1 MPRVYCVYIA
11 TDATGTVLYTGAA
24 CNIHRRMFEHASKAH
39 PSSFTAKNKID
50 RLVYVEST
58 RYVYN
63 AIEREKQIKG
73 WTRKKKEDL
82 INSINPDWNNLLD
95 YY

>member
-39 PSSFTAKNKID
+39 PSSFTAK
-50 RLVYVEST
+50 Y
-58 RYVYN
+58 
-63 AIEREKQIKG
+63 AAA
-73 WTRKKKEDL
+73 
-82 INSINPDWNNLLD
+82 
-95 YY
+95 

>member
-1 MPRVYCVYIA
+1 
-11 TDATGTVLYTGAA
+11 
-24 CNIHRRMFEHASKAH
+24 MFEHASKAH
-39 PSSFTAKNKID
+39 PSSFTAKYNID